1 LKVFKTKIVI
11 GKNRMKKEFKIEGM
25 SCNHCVMAV
34 KKSLSK
40 INLIKFEVAIGSA
53 KVEFDE
59 KEIAEEVII
68 KAIEE
73 AGYQVIK

>member
-1 LKVFKTKIVI
+1 MSITLKID
-11 GKNRMKKEFKIEGM
+11 GM

-34 KKSLSK
+34 QKNLSK

-59 KEIAEEVII
+59 NTISEEVII
-68 KAIEE
+68 NAIEE
-73 AGYQVIK
+73 AGYKVIK

>member
-1 LKVFKTKIVI
+1 
-11 GKNRMKKEFKIEGM
+11 MKKEFKIEGM

-34 KKSLSK
+34 KKNFAK
-40 INLIKFEVAIGSA
+40 INLIQLEVKIGSL

-59 KEIAEEVII
+59 NEITEEAII

-73 AGYQVIK
+73 AGYKVLI